1 MLTSGAGTALAI
13 KENIIIGNRL
23 EDANPECSG
32 CQDLLVPGRTAE
44 EGPAKRFAWLL
55 CVSSE
60 LAFILETEGSII

>member
-23 EDANPECSG
+23 EDANPECPG

-44 EGPAKRFAWLL
+44 EGPAKRFA
-55 CVSSE
+55 
-60 LAFILETEGSII
+60 